1 VADEPTLYEILGVAK
16 DAAPEEVRR
25 AYRAASKTA
34 HPDAGG
40 SPGLFLMVLHAYE
53 ILSDPTQRALY
64 DSGVKVRDDKQQE
77 IDDLKE
83 KLRTQHTQAAQ
94 PVTQQVRTGAAGQA
108 QPVQQIVAQ
117 EPKQRISLRR
127 KIRVHWEH
135 WFAHCLALASGPV
148 VWSVT
153 GVVFPESWDTS
164 SKVSPA
170 LASAL
175 RFLFPRD
182 PSPVLA
188 LVLCVAFYFCSYTY
202 NAPKHIR
209 VFAPL
214 VRWSLLG
221 LYWSLAAL
229 LFALSSPIAYVLC
242 GLCFLATTLYGFI
255 WRRYVRHQDAGFR
268 L

>member
-1 VADEPTLYEILGVAK
+1 
-16 DAAPEEVRR
+16 
-25 AYRAASKTA
+25 
-34 HPDAGG
+34 
-40 SPGLFLMVLHAYE
+40 MVLHAYE
-53 ILSDPTQRALY
+53 ILSDPSQRSLY
-64 DSGVKVRDDKQQE
+64 DAGVKVRDDKQQE

-83 KLRTQHTQAAQ
+83 KLRTQHTQSAQ
-94 PVTQQVRTGAAGQA
+94 PVRTGAPEQA
-108 QPVQQIVAQ
+108 PHVQQLVAQ
-117 EPKQRISLRR
+117 EPKQRVSLRR
-127 KIRVHWEH
+127 KFRVHWEH

-153 GVVFPESWDTS
+153 ATVFPESWDTS

-170 LASAL
+170 LSSAL
-175 RFLFPRD
+175 HFLFPRD

-188 LVLCVAFYFCSYTY
+188 LVLCVAFYFCSYRY

-221 LYWSLAAL
+221 LYWSLAVL

-242 GLCFLATTLYGFI
+242 GACVLATTLYGFI
-255 WRRYVRHQDAGFR
+255 WRRYVRHQAAGFR